1 MGLYM
6 RCMSNE
12 EEYGMQKV
20 TEAFTLEEFVE
31 GKSVLTRMLCESS
44 LRAHVWI

>member
-1 MGLYM
+1 MLGLYM

-12 EEYGMQKV
+12 EYWMQKV

-31 GKSVLTRMLCESS
+31 GICVLTRMYVK
-44 LRAHVWI
+44 AI